1 MPSVVV
7 DLSHKQ
13 NLSPS
18 RDQSNCICKAGQHQI
33 DREWQYRTYQ
43 GQQLVEPSADAKVPA
58 GHAVHSVSPGM
69 FVNVPAGHGVPAGR
83 PVWLQYAPGVQ
94 GEHTPA
100 PPELYVPMGHASH
113 TVEPG

>member
-1 MPSVVV
+1 MS
-7 DLSHKQ
+7 LTLHT
-13 NLSPS
+13 
-18 RDQSNCICKAGQHQI
+18 
-33 DREWQYRTYQ
+33 DRTTHRVETRATAYVKRISTNKSTNDRRTHQ

-58 GHAVHSVSPGM
+58 GHAVHSVSPGI

-100 PPELYVPMGHASH
+100 PPELYVPMGQASQ